1 MNKSEKTTKNS
12 QTENTRG
19 KYNDKLAVKGS
30 FLDIIKASVK
40 YANNKTADKKKNEPK
55 P

>member
-1 MNKSEKTTKNS
+1 MKNKAADKKS

-19 KYNDKLAVKGS
+19 KYNDRLAVKGS

-40 YANNKTADKKKNEPK
+40 NANDKTAEKKKTKPK

>member
-1 MNKSEKTTKNS
+1 MKNKAADKKP

-19 KYNDKLAVKGS
+19 KYNDRLAVKGS

-40 YANNKTADKKKNEPK
+40 NANDKTAEKKKTKPK

>member
-1 MNKSEKTTKNS
+1 MKNKAADKKP

-19 KYNDKLAVKGS
+19 KYNDRLAVKGS

-40 YANNKTADKKKNEPK
+40 DVNSRIAEKKKNEPK

>member
-1 MNKSEKTTKNS
+1 MKDKAADKKP

-30 FLDIIKASVK
+30 FLDIIKASVED
-40 YANNKTADKKKNEPK
+40 ANNKTANKKRNEPK

>member
-1 MNKSEKTTKNS
+1 MKNKTVDKKP

-19 KYNDKLAVKGS
+19 KYNDRLAVKGS

-40 YANNKTADKKKNEPK
+40 DANSRTADKKKNKPK

>member
-1 MNKSEKTTKNS
+1 MKDKKVKV
-12 QTENTRG
+12 ENPRG
-19 KYNDKLAVKGS
+19 KYNEKLKVKGS

-40 YANNKTADKKKNEPK
+40 DANNKTADKKKNEPK